1 MELVKN
7 RLASFAI
14 CPLNVK
20 GAVLNARLRIRMM
33 VVLVKLVPSRFV
45 RRKGIDGIHG
55 CTLFLLRFQNS
66 NDLYQ

>member
-14 CPLNVK
+14 SPLNVK

-55 CTLFLLRFQNS
+55 CTLFLLRFRNS

>member
-14 CPLNVK
+14 SPLNVK
-20 GAVLNARLRIRMM
+20 GAVLNARLRIKAE
-33 VVLVKLVPSRFV
+33 LVKGRIVQFHPETMTD
-45 RRKGIDGIHG
+45 KGGTHG
-55 CTLFLLRFQNS
+55 CTLFLPRFRNS